1 MSVTRV
7 DCEKTAGRLVVMVA
21 CGLAAVATSSRA
33 AEPTWAEKMFESRS
47 HDFGVIALTSK
58 VTHRFQV
65 KNLYRETVHISGV
78 KTTCGCSVARPS
90 QTTLASGE
98 VASIDVTMDMRKTR
112 NNATKKSAVLTVIF
126 DQPAFAE
133 VKIPVTARVRKDL
146 VLAPGSADFTGVD
159 QGEAASR
166 TLKLRYAGR
175 ANWSVKQIEVSSPH
189 LSARLEETKRA
200 EVRRLG
206 FLPKFHDV
214 RYDLVVA
221 LKPTAPAALLRET
234 IVLITD
240 DKKAPRI
247 PVLVEATVE
256 SEFTISPM
264 AGGVVSLGSLVPGRA
279 KRVSVV
285 IKSRKDFRISKIE
298 AGSSS
303 GAFRTKLPGSKRRV
317 HVLPLTVTAPGEV
330 SELRETFTLT
340 IAGRAEPLTFVVY
353 GRVVPAVRP

>member
-1 MSVTRV
+1 M
-7 DCEKTAGRLVVMVA
+7 
-21 CGLAAVATSSRA
+21 
-33 AEPTWAEKMFESRS
+33 
-47 HDFGVIALTSK
+47 
-58 VTHRFQV
+58 THRFQV

-206 FLPKFHDV
+206 FLQKFHDV
-214 RYDLVVA
+214 RYLS
-221 LKPTAPAALLRET
+221 
-234 IVLITD
+234 LIH
-240 DKKAPRI
+240 I
-247 PVLVEATVE
+247 
-256 SEFTISPM
+256 
-264 AGGVVSLGSLVPGRA
+264 
-279 KRVSVV
+279 
-285 IKSRKDFRISKIE
+285 
-298 AGSSS
+298 
-303 GAFRTKLPGSKRRV
+303 
-317 HVLPLTVTAPGEV
+317 
-330 SELRETFTLT
+330 
-340 IAGRAEPLTFVVY
+340 
-353 GRVVPAVRP
+353 